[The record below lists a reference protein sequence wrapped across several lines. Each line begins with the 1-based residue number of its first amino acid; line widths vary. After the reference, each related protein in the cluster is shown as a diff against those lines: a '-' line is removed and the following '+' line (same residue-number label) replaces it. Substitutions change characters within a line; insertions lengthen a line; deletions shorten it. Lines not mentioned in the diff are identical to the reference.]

1 MLTGALGTYHIIPP
15 KVIHTLAAVDRVAVC
30 GGQCIRQILLTAK
43 AIAAILRLTVYNIS
57 GNADG
62 TRVLLNQRYIV
73 TTCAITGRHGRHYLV
88 GASVAAVNAV
98 IFVNKRLVSML
109 LCSEGSGHVFAA
121 FHHAAA
127 LVIQTYNRWHA
138 VPTWTALEGW
148 SNRFVVS
155 NAARFCACSGGKTG
169 NKGLLL
175 HPRLCAQRTRHI
187 AQIPHLVP
195 LVGGKSNSIVSTSAI
210 HSSGFAW
217 PRETCLNF
225 QCAFQLW
232 GEFLAALKGSAQ
244 NSQTGFRGQIVF

>member
-1 MLTGALGTYHIIPP
+1 MIKFY
-15 KVIHTLAAVDRVAVC
+15 DRVAVC

-43 AIAAILRLTVYNIS
+43 TVAAVLRLPVYNVS
-57 GNADG
+57 GNTNG
-62 TRVLLNQRYIV
+62 ISVLLNQRYIV
-73 TTCAITGRHGRHYLV
+73 TTCAITGRHGGYYLV

-148 SNRFVVS
+148 SNRFIIS
-155 NAARFCACSGGKTG
+155 NATRTGACPSRKTG
-169 NKGLLL
+169 YKGLLL
-175 HPRLCAQRTRHI
+175 YPRLSLQRTCYI
-187 AQIPHLVP
+187 VQVTHLIP

>member
-1 MLTGALGTYHIIPP
+1 
-15 KVIHTLAAVDRVAVC
+15 
-30 GGQCIRQILLTAK
+30 
-43 AIAAILRLTVYNIS
+43 
-57 GNADG
+57 
-62 TRVLLNQRYIV
+62 
-73 TTCAITGRHGRHYLV
+73 
-88 GASVAAVNAV
+88 
-98 IFVNKRLVSML
+98 ML

-195 LVGGKSNSIVSTSAI
+195 LVGGKGHDTVIAVKALPGSTWLCHEGLHLHI
-210 HSSGFAW
+210 GELTVRPHE
-217 PRETCLNF
+217 PRLDLKRTRQHLR
-225 QCAFQLW
+225 QL
-232 GEFLAALKGSAQ
+232 LAALKGAAQ
-244 NSQTGFRGQIVF
+244 DAQTGGFR